1 MVQVDTNGFVIV
13 ERIDKLLKERNQ
25 NRNVLAPAVGIRP
38 QTISGW
44 STRGTIPAADTALNI
59 ANYFG
64 VSVEWLLTGREREGL
79 TEEER
84 RLLDEWRQLDERD
97 REDVLGIVEMKL
109 ERSTGSSPAA
119 ASQPAG

>member
-1 MVQVDTNGFVIV
+1 MVKVETNGFVIV
-13 ERIDKLLKERNQ
+13 ERIDKLLKERKE
-25 NRNVLAPAVGIRP
+25 NRNILAPAVGIRP

-44 STRGTIPAADTALNI
+44 STRGTIPTADTALDI

-79 TEEER
+79 TDEER

-97 REDVLGIVEMKL
+97 RADVLGIVEMKL
-109 ERSTGSSPAA
+109 ERSTPSSVAEAA
-119 ASQPAG
+119 DSAG